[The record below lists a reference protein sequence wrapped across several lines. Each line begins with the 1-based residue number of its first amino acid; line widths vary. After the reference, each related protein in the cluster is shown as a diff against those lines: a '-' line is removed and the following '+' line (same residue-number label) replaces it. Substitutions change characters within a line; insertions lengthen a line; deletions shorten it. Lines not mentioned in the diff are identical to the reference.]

1 MFYRPKVLR
10 GTKGV
15 TRIIGAWTIN
25 YLEVLNKTIQM
36 QFVTQTVPESLSV
49 RSEIH
54 QGKKHMMLLPYVAVW
69 ADLCEFVLFLNTVY
83 GFILFKKFL
92 IS

>member
-1 MFYRPKVLR
+1 M
-10 GTKGV
+10 
-15 TRIIGAWTIN
+15 
-25 YLEVLNKTIQM
+25 
-36 QFVTQTVPESLSV
+36 TQTVPGSLSV
-49 RSEIH
+49 GSEIH

-83 GFILFKKFL
+83 VFILLKKFL